1 MIFIYGEIDAWSSTA
16 VELTGETNSIKMV
29 KTGGNH
35 RTRIKSF
42 NEIDRAIIID
52 KLENWLDYKIP
63 Q

>member
-16 VELTGETNSIKMV
+16 VQLTGETNSIKMV

-42 NEIDRAIIID
+42 NEIDQKIIL
-52 KLENWLDYKIP
+52 KTLEDWLDYKIP
-63 Q
+63 E